1 MKKLWIV
8 FIVLTFLSCTK
19 HIINQ
24 DTTFLD
30 NHTFEEVWEASVRAV
45 KDIDFTIDS
54 MDKETG
60 FISAESGR
68 RVFESRPPRLSIMIT
83 EMDSKV
89 SVDCRVFQKEFIDL
103 GGHGKKTV
111 RNFMTALNMNLN
123 R

>member
-1 MKKLWIV
+1 MKKLWILLIV
-8 FIVLTFLSCTK
+8 FSFLSCTQQ
-19 HIINQ
+19 IINQ

-30 NHTFEEVWEASVRAV
+30 NQTFEEVWEASVRAV
-45 KDIDFTIDS
+45 KDIDFTVDS

-68 RVFESRPPRLSIMIT
+68 RVFESRPPRLSIMIK
-83 EMDSKV
+83 EMYNKV
-89 SVDCRVFQKEFIDL
+89 SVDCRVLQKDFIDL